1 MELSILDRFNPEAEC
16 IFLLERRFQPAS
28 DTQHSADE
36 VRAHLT
42 EKYNIPTFE
51 LDPLIQP
58 FIDVENYVNTN
69 LSTNEDR
76 LRFFFTAR
84 SGGLTSL
91 AWPLYAALK
100 SRTHYGELP
109 ENERLRELNKIIGR
123 MLNLPTEDLAS
134 VDSLNALIRYLL
146 KCGCTEDVKWVC
158 TALYYSIDDYL
169 EELDVIL
176 RKATGLFLE
185 HLPDMSGLCRATA
198 AFAKAQIGNDP
209 SKIFSNFTA
218 VQETTSLTVLPC
230 LMGFHGLRW
239 DFTESCLYFG
249 VLYEQITDLVA
260 KYSDQSASLVSRLK
274 SIGDKS
280 RLEILKALKCGPCN
294 GQDIAE
300 KLHLAPATI
309 SHHMN
314 LLCNEGFLYA
324 TKRGTSIFYELNP
337 DSLRRFLL
345 ELEHHLL

>member
-1 MELSILDRFNPEAEC
+1 MKLNILDRFNPEAEC
-16 IFLLERRFQPAS
+16 IFLLERHFQPAS

-36 VRAHLT
+36 VRTHLS

-58 FIDVENYVNTN
+58 LIDVENYVITN
-69 LSTNEDR
+69 LAVDEDR

-91 AWPLYAALK
+91 AWPLYAALQ
-100 SRTHYGELP
+100 SRTHYGGLP
-109 ENERLRELNKIIGR
+109 EEERLRELNKIISR
-123 MLNLPTEDLAS
+123 LLSLSPHDLSAIEDL
-134 VDSLNALIRYLL
+134 NGLIRYLL
-146 KCGCTEDVKWVC
+146 KSGCTEDVKWVC

-185 HLPDMSGLCRATA
+185 HLPDMSELCRSTA
-198 AFAKAQIGNDP
+198 IFAKAQIGNDP
-209 SKIFSNFTA
+209 SKIFSNFKA
-218 VQETTSLTVLPC
+218 VQETASLSVLPC

-239 DFTESCLYFG
+239 DFSESCLYFG
-249 VLYEQITDLVA
+249 VLYEQITKLVA

-300 KLHLAPATI
+300 KLRLAPATI

-337 DSLRRFLL
+337 ETLRRFLL